1 MKDFNQKDIDEN
13 MEEKVG
19 VKFESFDSYT
29 EYEAQKVMDN
39 QDKIEKIALNETLH
53 KYLNDIKLYFQML
66 GDVFTGKY
74 KKVPVGTIAAIVG
87 TLLYVLSPVDLI
99 PDFIPAVGYLDDAA
113 MLALCLN
120 FTRFDV
126 EEYKKDRKRLSA

>member
-1 MKDFNQKDIDEN
+1 MKEFNQKDIDEKFN
-13 MEEKVG
+13 SFTSYTDADAEKVM
-19 VKFESFDSYT
+19 E
-29 EYEAQKVMDN
+29 N
-39 QDKIEKIALNETLH
+39 QENIEKIASNDTLS

-66 GDVFTGKY
+66 GDIFTGKY

-99 PDFIPAVGYLDDAA
+99 PDFIPVIGYLDDAA
-113 MLALCLN
+113 VLAACLN

-126 EEYKKDRKRLSA
+126 EEYKKNRKLLTA

>member
-1 MKDFNQKDIDEN
+1 MKDFNQNDIDEN

-19 VKFESFDSYT
+19 E
-29 EYEAQKVMDN
+29 
-39 QDKIEKIALNETLH
+39 KIEKIASNETLH

-66 GDVFTGKY
+66 GDVSTGKY

-87 TLLYVLSPVDLI
+87 TLLYVLSPIDLI
-99 PDFIPAVGYLDDAA
+99 PDFIPVVGYLDDAA
-113 MLALCLN
+113 MLAVYLN

-126 EEYKKDRKRLSA
+126 EEYKKSRKQLSA